1 MKAASKL
8 FSTACVIIVLIATC
22 ATGATVK
29 NSPAIG
35 PYLITND
42 NITTNT
48 ATIYKILAN
57 GSLTLVTTLT
67 TGGTGNL
74 SGFFATANIN
84 VPRST
89 AQACAFVSD
98 GNPNF
103 VTATI
108 PDVAAINLKT
118 LKVVGTFPARA
129 RDNGSDDGVAL
140 ADAGNFLIAAFS
152 GNTSFFQPPTLGTY
166 QILAG
171 CKLKYL
177 GSITALGLNRGTP
190 IGIKATPNGKILIVS
205 YSDSSVGSFSISAT
219 GKLKLIGQE
228 ATSTGALAAGVDITA
243 DGKWVI
249 FGDAATPPAVDVAPI
264 KSNGALGPTVNY
276 SPFNVSA
283 NSNNVLLSPDG
294 TVLFVGNNSLGTVA
308 AAPFSKSTG
317 KVDIAHSC
325 TSGILKLFDLDWFD
339 GAGLSFSST
348 TGTGGKIYLAQVGF
362 RRPVSLSSST
372 RPLKKT
378 YRANGTKHLLR
389 LRLTP
394 ISHLACSLLE
404 GTHRGRFNSFN
415 VLNRHKLSGLCLV
428 QCSRLT
434 TSFGQKM
441 RRRPMTPVVITITFK
456 QQAQWKETRTKPEG
470 EKTTG
475 PTHWLN

>member
-29 NSPAIG
+29 KSPAIG

-42 NITTNT
+42 NVTFNT

-74 SGFFATANIN
+74 SGFFATANVN
-84 VPRST
+84 VPRSA

-129 RDNGSDDGVAL
+129 KDNGSDDGVAL
-140 ADAGNFLIAAFS
+140 ADAGNFLIAAFT
-152 GNTSFFQPPTLGTY
+152 GNTGFFQPPTLGTY

-190 IGIKATPNGKILIVS
+190 IGIKATPNGKILILS
-205 YSDSSVGSFSISAT
+205 YSDGSVGSFSISAT
-219 GKLKLIGQE
+219 GKLKLIRQE
-228 ATSTGALAAGVDITA
+228 ATTTGALAAGVDITA
-243 DGKWVI
+243 DGKWAI

-294 TVLFVGNNSLGTVA
+294 TVLYVGNNSLGTVA
-308 AAPFSKSTG
+308 AAPFSTSTG

-339 GAGLSFSST
+339 GAGLSFSSN
-348 TGTGGKIYLAQVGF
+348 TGTGGKIYLAQLGF
-362 RRPVSLSSST
+362 APAGIAILKYSTIEKDVPCEWDEAPSSPASD
-372 RPLKKT
+372 P
-378 YRANGTKHLLR
+378 NQ
-389 LRLTP
+389 
-394 ISHLACSLLE
+394 SFSLLSI
-404 GTHRGRFNSFN
+404 GRYPPRSF
-415 VLNRHKLSGLCLV
+415 
-428 QCSRLT
+428 
-434 TSFGQKM
+434 
-441 RRRPMTPVVITITFK
+441 
-456 QQAQWKETRTKPEG
+456 
-470 EKTTG
+470 
-475 PTHWLN
+475 